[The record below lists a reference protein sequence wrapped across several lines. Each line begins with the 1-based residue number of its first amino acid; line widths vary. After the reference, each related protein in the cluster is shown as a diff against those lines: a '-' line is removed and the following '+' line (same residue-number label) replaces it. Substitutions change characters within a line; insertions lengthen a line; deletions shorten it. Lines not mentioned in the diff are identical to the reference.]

1 MKKTFTS
8 LLALVGMVAGF
19 TLCSCG
25 GGGGSDD
32 EIVNLDGLEITTL
45 TSSETWMKFTKAA
58 TNYYAL
64 ELDFGGSTSYGH
76 FLVKGFTPG
85 SQPELVGAISLT
97 SKADV
102 QAADNWLGLTSNS
115 NLSFSIPDEIELTL
129 KFGSSKAEG
138 QGTMTRKGIVRI
150 WTGNPLSP
158 SKYID
163 LETGDIRNVDAAGN
177 VGDVIQ
183 GADPEIAVKTDPVSF
198 QYENAASMM
207 RK

>member
-1 MKKTFTS
+1 
-8 LLALVGMVAGF
+8 MVVGF

-64 ELDFGGSTSYGH
+64 ELDFGGSTGYGH
-76 FLVKGFTPG
+76 FLVKEFTPG

-115 NLSFSIPDEIELTL
+115 NLSYSIPDEVELTL
-129 KFGSSKAEG
+129 KFNSSKAEG
-138 QGTMTRKGIVRI
+138 QGTMTRKGKVLIYSG
-150 WTGNPLSP
+150 TPLLP
-158 SKYID
+158 SRYID
-163 LETGDIRNVDAAGN
+163 LANGKVYDVDEEDD
-177 VGDVIQ
+177 VGDVID
-183 GADPEIAVKTDPVSF
+183 GGDPEIKVDPAPVSF
-198 QYENAASMM
+198 QYQNAASMM
-207 RK
+207 K

>member
-8 LLALVGMVAGF
+8 LLALVGMVVGF

-32 EIVNLDGLEITTL
+32 EIVNLDGLEITSL

-64 ELDFGGSTSYGH
+64 QLSFGGSTSEGH

-97 SKADV
+97 STADV
-102 QAADNWLGLTSNS
+102 EAADNWLGLASNS
-115 NLSFSIPDEIELTL
+115 NIVFSIPGEIELTL
-129 KFGSSKAEG
+129 KFGSTENSG
-138 QGTMTRKGIVRI
+138 TGTMTRKGKVLIYSG
-150 WTGNPLSP
+150 TPQLP
-158 SKYID
+158 SRYID
-163 LETGDIRNVDAAGN
+163 LATGKVYDVDEDDEE
-177 VGDVIQ
+177 GDEIPG
-183 GADPEIAVKTDPVSF
+183 GAPGIEVDPAPVSF
-198 QYENAASMM
+198 QYQNAASMM
-207 RK
+207 K